1 MTDFEYDVMQ
11 KKRIASQAKYRKR
24 GSKSK
29 KCSLPSDGMTK
40 KQWKELC
47 GPVVTYR
54 MNEPLTW
61 DELKSYPE
69 DVQREYVTG
78 LRNKYGVTSR
88 CVAEMLGL
96 KPSSFYGLGFN
107 GIFSRGYKMTPEQK
121 AGWSQFVGSVE
132 GTTQQEAEK
141 TQSQTAEEAPDT
153 LIVSPAT
160 KAGMSFD
167 MFTLGFSGDIDVN
180 EIANSIRSLLG
191 GRHAASIQVTVTLAS
206 DT

>member
-1 MTDFEYDVMQ
+1 MTDFDYDVMQ

-29 KCSLPSDGMTK
+29 KCNLPSDGMTN

-47 GPVVTYR
+47 GPVATYK
-54 MNEPLTW
+54 MNEPLKW
-61 DELKSYPE
+61 EELKSYPD

-121 AGWSQFVGSVE
+121 AGWDQFIGNIKDVQPPEIVE
-132 GTTQQEAEK
+132 NEKPTTA
-141 TQSQTAEEAPDT
+141 TAPDT
-153 LIVSPAT
+153 LVVSPAEKT
-160 KAGMSFD
+160 GMSFD
-167 MFTLGFSGDIDVN
+167 MFALGFSGEIDVSDV
-180 EIANSIRSLLG
+180 ANSIRSLLG
-191 GRHAASIQVTVTLAS
+191 GRRAASVQITVTLAS